1 MMKKVL
7 FYEAGLPAEVLRVEQ
22 VEIPSPGEG
31 EVLIRV
37 TARNINPA
45 DIMFIRGMY
54 GLQPHFPSPAGFEAV
69 GVIEDTNGN
78 SGFLKGDRVIFSAI
92 GTWAEY
98 ICLPADQLIPAPQGM
113 SDDVACQAFINPMTA
128 YGMLDRAQLREGDWL
143 LLTAGASAFSKLVIQ
158 MAKGRGIRVVCTVRS
173 EEQVPQLLALGAEAV
188 VNTERESLPLRVK
201 EVSGKSGVAVVFDAV
216 GGTLGAEALTCLRP
230 KGKMIV
236 YGLLSLKSI
245 PLNSGL
251 LIFRDLKVEG
261 FWLTSYLAELD
272 AAARMKAFREVL
284 TSLGKAEVR
293 VDVAER
299 YPMERV
305 IDAISAFEKPG
316 RSGKILLV

>member
-1 MMKKVL
+1 MKKVI
-7 FYEAGLPAEVLRVEQ
+7 FHEAGMPAEVLRVEE
-22 VEIPSPGEG
+22 VDIPSPREG

-54 GLQPHFPSPAGFEAV
+54 GLQPRFPSPAGFEAV
-69 GVIEDTNGN
+69 GVIEDSNGN
-78 SGFLKGDRVIFSAI
+78 SGFMKGDRVIFSGI

-128 YGMLDRAQLREGDWL
+128 YGMLDRAQLGEGDWL

-158 MAKGRGIRVVCTVRS
+158 MAKKRGIRVLCTVRRD
-173 EEQVPQLLALGAEAV
+173 EQIQSLVALGAEVV
-188 VNTERESLPLRVK
+188 VNTEREKLAARVS
-201 EVSGKSGVAVVFDAV
+201 EVTDKAGVAVVFDAV
-216 GGTLGAEALTCLRP
+216 GGTLGAEALTCLRA
-230 KGKMIV
+230 KGRMIV

-251 LIFRDLKVEG
+251 LIFKDLKVEG

-299 YPMERV
+299 YPIERV
-305 IDAISAFEKPG
+305 IDAIAAFEKPG